1 MTWMQA
7 AGASLVRI
15 LGLLSC
21 LFLVSACS
29 GDEPGAEEPPFFTA
43 DKNATGPL
51 TLAELQIDIPDD
63 VEKWMSESKK
73 SCFMDAVERRALEAG
88 DPAAI
93 DPDDFPYWGGNV
105 DRGTWSRHGKHM
117 QRVLLAQAIVSW
129 AMMDC

>member
-1 MTWMQA
+1 MAT

-21 LFLVSACS
+21 LFLLSACS
-29 GDEPGAEEPPFFTA
+29 GDESGAEEPPFFTA
-43 DKNATGPL
+43 DRNATGPL

-63 VEKWMSESKK
+63 VEKWMSKK
-73 SCFMDAVERRALEAG
+73 SCFMHAVERRAQEAG

-105 DRGTWSRHGKHM
+105 DRETRSRHSKHI
-117 QRVLLAQAIVSW
+117 QRVLLAQGIVSW